1 MSNVEA
7 SQEAGARHVARLMGS
22 TFVLADLMLLGGLG
36 FGYVLPR
43 LLAFPNLSFVEIGS
57 AVVIAVLLGV
67 VQVFLLPIIA
77 ILFGFRP

>member
-43 LLAFPNLSFVEIGS
+43 LLAFPDLSLVELGS
-57 AVVIAVLLGV
+57 AAIIVVLLGV